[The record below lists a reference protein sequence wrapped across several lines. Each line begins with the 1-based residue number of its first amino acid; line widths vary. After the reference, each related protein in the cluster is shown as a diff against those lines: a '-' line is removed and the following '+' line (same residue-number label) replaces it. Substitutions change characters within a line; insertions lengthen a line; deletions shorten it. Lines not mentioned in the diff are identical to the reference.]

1 MNFIETIAS
10 RQSIRQ
16 FTNQAV
22 PQELLDEILETALLA
37 PSSSNTQPYR
47 IAVATGDVCAA
58 ISRDLTEKFQKT
70 NALNGLPL
78 PLKVAKGVLSGALP
92 DGDIKPQSTYPPEL
106 HKRSVDCGRG
116 FYETLGIERHDRDA
130 RDAQA
135 QRNFEFFDAPV
146 AIFVFIHKKM
156 GHLGALDAGL
166 FLQSLM
172 LAATD
177 KGLGTCTQG
186 SLAMWGSPVRK
197 RFEIEK
203 DYHLICGLSLGY
215 PDKEHTANQYRPTK
229 RTLEELKSPL
239 KQPE

>member
-1 MNFIETIAS
+1 LKRSETIAS

-16 FTNQAV
+16 FTNQDV

-47 IAVATGDVCAA
+47 IAVATGDVRAA
-58 ISRDLTEKFQKT
+58 ISRDLTEKFQKV

-146 AIFVFIHKKM
+146 
-156 GHLGALDAGL
+156 
-166 FLQSLM
+166 
-172 LAATD
+172 T
-177 KGLGTCTQG
+177 
-186 SLAMWGSPVRK
+186 
-197 RFEIEK
+197 
-203 DYHLICGLSLGY
+203 
-215 PDKEHTANQYRPTK
+215 PDFFCNPLCLPLPTK
-229 RTLEELKSPL
+229 AWGHAHRVPWRCGVVRFASDSRLK
-239 KQPE
+239 KTTI

>member
-16 FTNQAV
+16 FTNQDV

-92 DGDIKPQSTYPPEL
+92 DGDIKPQST
-106 HKRSVDCGRG
+106 
-116 FYETLGIERHDRDA
+116 
-130 RDAQA
+130 
-135 QRNFEFFDAPV
+135 
-146 AIFVFIHKKM
+146 
-156 GHLGALDAGL
+156 
-166 FLQSLM
+166 
-172 LAATD
+172 
-177 KGLGTCTQG
+177 
-186 SLAMWGSPVRK
+186 
-197 RFEIEK
+197 
-203 DYHLICGLSLGY
+203 
-215 PDKEHTANQYRPTK
+215 
-229 RTLEELKSPL
+229 
-239 KQPE
+239 

>member
-1 MNFIETIAS
+1 
-10 RQSIRQ
+10 
-16 FTNQAV
+16 
-22 PQELLDEILETALLA
+22 
-37 PSSSNTQPYR
+37 
-47 IAVATGDVCAA
+47 
-58 ISRDLTEKFQKT
+58 
-70 NALNGLPL
+70 
-78 PLKVAKGVLSGALP
+78 
-92 DGDIKPQSTYPPEL
+92 
-106 HKRSVDCGRG
+106 
-116 FYETLGIERHDRDA
+116 
-130 RDAQA
+130 
-135 QRNFEFFDAPV
+135 
-146 AIFVFIHKKM
+146 
-156 GHLGALDAGL
+156 
-166 FLQSLM
+166 M